1 LYYGYSKTDQNLCYG
16 VLGHGDQYYKVK
28 GDVPDLEKAGSI
40 TIPLV
45 NNKPNAHPDIDLT
58 ITLTQASMV
67 NIRWNYASAP
77 DNVKKPYEIPTK
89 IVDIDLTPGTEMI
102 SKYVSWQT
110 LTGNN
115 TGEFIITVKSKYNDS
130 HEPLFTLK
138 SNMMLNQY
146 LNSWEGTF

>member
-1 LYYGYSKTDQNLCYG
+1 
-16 VLGHGDQYYKVK
+16 
-28 GDVPDLEKAGSI
+28 
-40 TIPLV
+40 
-45 NNKPNAHPDIDLT
+45 
-58 ITLTQASMV
+58 MV